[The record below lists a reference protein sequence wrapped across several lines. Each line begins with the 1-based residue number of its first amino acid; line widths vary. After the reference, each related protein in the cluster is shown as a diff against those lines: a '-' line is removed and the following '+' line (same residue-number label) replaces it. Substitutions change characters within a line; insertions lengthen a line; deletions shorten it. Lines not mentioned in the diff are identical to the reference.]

1 MIMAYREKTA
11 WLTLICM
18 IVAYV
23 IYFSLVLSGHVGPR
37 LLDIVWTFGIVASI
51 QAIVVIIGHIVLA
64 VRDGAEG
71 RARPDERDRAIARR
85 GGSAGYYVLLV
96 GTIMVGVVM
105 PFSDPAP
112 KIVNAALL
120 AIVLA
125 ETVRH
130 VLIVTSYRRGWHG

>member
-1 MIMAYREKTA
+1 MAYREKTA

-51 QAIVVIIGHIVLA
+51 QAVVVIIGHVVLA
-64 VRDGAEG
+64 ARSDADE

-112 KIVNAALL
+112 KIVNTALL